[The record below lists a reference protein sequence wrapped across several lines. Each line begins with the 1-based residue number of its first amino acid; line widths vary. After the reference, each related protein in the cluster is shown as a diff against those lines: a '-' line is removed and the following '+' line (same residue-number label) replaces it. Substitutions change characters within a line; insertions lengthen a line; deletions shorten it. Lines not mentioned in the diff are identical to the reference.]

1 MGHKFAS
8 STSDEFTENARL
20 VLFQFDVAMES
31 CDVYESVGGSEG
43 FPSSI
48 SVVVVVF
55 VFIAV
60 PSPSRTDKAP
70 EENSPYPSY
79 PSSAFP
85 PFPLLLIPSPALLP
99 PLPAR

>member
-31 CDVYESVGGSEG
+31 CDVYESVGGSKG

-48 SVVVVVF
+48 YVVVVGQ
-55 VFIAV
+55 
-60 PSPSRTDKAP
+60 AP
-70 EENSPYPSY
+70 EENPPYPSY

-85 PFPLLLIPSPALLP
+85 PFPLLLVPSPALLP
-99 PLPAR
+99 PLPARLDQP